1 MLSTVAATLRMPVQL
16 VELLELLIRY
26 VVLFVSY
33 YLQVQRYW
41 AVLPKLGRGY
51 QMRKKTVAALAKPQG
66 YDSILLLNL
75 GGVSAVFLVSL
86 HDNE

>member
-51 QMRKKTVAALAKPQG
+51 QMRKKTVAALAKPPG
-66 YDSILLLNL
+66 IRLY
-75 GGVSAVFLVSL
+75 SL
-86 HDNE
+86 IKSRRCERCFSCIFAR